1 MDNQN
6 KKTHFIAGFSNH
18 LSQNGFQCV
27 ADADTTIAKIA
38 IEYQS
43 SGKHVAVNADDA
55 VLCILIHHWKKTAN
69 TSRPRKV
76 TRATATIFK
85 KELPIKI
92 MAIKSIF
99 QNQLHQRGFF
109 WDSVSCLMSIK

>member
-18 LSQNGFQCV
+18 LSQNGFQCL
-27 ADADTTIAKIA
+27 ADADTTIAKIT

-43 SGKHVAVNADDA
+43 SRRHVAVNADDT

-76 TRATATIFK
+76 TQGTATIFI
-85 KELPIKI
+85 KELPRKI
-92 MAIKSIF
+92 MTIKSIF
-99 QNQLHQRGFF
+99 
-109 WDSVSCLMSIK
+109 